1 MYEGRVFMYIGK
13 KELKLFEEKRK
24 LEEKYAAEMEE
35 IFGGNELTNLVKND
49 FNFRRNI
56 VKSIIRDL
64 SGHDPDEIIYAEYP
78 NNYDDVYAIGDDTI
92 INMVGY
98 TIENALSQ
106 RGVEGVSLVIDSVIE
121 AIEHKGLEVPDYFKD
136 SGFVIV
142 ALDIRSLVARRKLPF
157 ENPFLMQRNLFWV
170 LVHEVFHVH
179 PKPNPN
185 ERETE
190 INTYHWMYENNY
202 TDPIGLKLFLDL
214 FGNRASEYNISSY
227 IIDDLAIRDR
237 ELLLSY
243 LFVYES
249 FLTESIDVGVD
260 LEYLFEIWEDSNY
273 EYIRD
278 PFAEEMLVDD
288 IEKQVYAALFKIK
301 QLIHTILI

>member
-1 MYEGRVFMYIGK
+1 MYIGK

-35 IFGGNELTNLVKND
+35 TFGGNELTNLVKKD

-136 SGFVIV
+136 SRFVIV

-278 PFAEEMLVDD
+278 PFAEEMLIDD

>member
-202 TDPIGLKLFLDL
+202 TDLIGLKLFLDL

-278 PFAEEMLVDD
+278 PFAEEMFVDD